1 MRDRQSLITHISVLL
16 DEIDH
21 LDSML
26 QPHDT
31 GHIHTAIS
39 VLQSRVNSLLKELG
53 VEKDG

>member
-1 MRDRQSLITHISVLL
+1 MRDRHSLITHISVLM

-53 VEKDG
+53 VETDD

>member
-1 MRDRQSLITHISVLL
+1 MRDRHSLITHISVLM

-53 VEKDG
+53 VETDG

>member
-53 VEKDG
+53 VETNG

>member
-53 VEKDG
+53 VETDG

>member
-1 MRDRQSLITHISVLL
+1 MRDRQRLLTHISVLL

-53 VEKDG
+53 VETDG

>member
-21 LDSML
+21 LDSTL

-31 GHIHTAIS
+31 GHIHTAIG

-53 VEKDG
+53 VETDG